1 MPVFIIDKLKPK
13 NNGTFK
19 LIETLDIDHKGYELE
34 DFLDNLETKLN
45 DAINTMTTE
54 ARVVEMEVVNDWICW
69 KYTTEDE
76 TQWRQLFDLSNYS
89 STPGDT
95 VQSTE
100 IYVGDTE
107 PEDQNVKMWIDT
119 STTEDDETDDYIAI
133 PTKLSELEN
142 NMGFISLNDLI
153 SNLSLQKSDSGDQ
166 ISIKYGETVISTID
180 I

>member
-1 MPVFIIDKLKPK
+1 MSVFIIDKLKPK

-19 LIETLDIDHKGYELE
+19 LIDTLDIDHKGYELE

-45 DAINTMTTE
+45 DAIDSMATE
-54 ARVVEMEVVNDWICW
+54 ARVVEMEVVDDWICW

-89 STPGDT
+89 SSGDN

-119 STTEDDETDDYIAI
+119 STTEGDETDDYIEI

-142 NMGFISLNDLI
+142 NMGFISLDELK
-153 SNLSLQKSDSGDQ
+153 SNLTLQKSEAGDQ
-166 ISIKYGETVISTID
+166 IALMYSETVLSTID
-180 I
+180 L